1 MISTLRLFQFVFWG
15 GALSLLVSGCSPS
28 PTIRLSAS
36 PGETPGITMGPFH
49 TGSASATST
58 ITVESVNDFAGT
70 VTLSASCCQEVVRNH
85 WVPLGGPG
93 KMVWGFSNNSLNIPA
108 KGSGSSTLNLTAL
121 AVGYGKFLV
130 QVVAK
135 DQSGTTLG
143 QTNVGVKVLP
153 ASEPRPSCQPSSTV
167 EVLPLSVALNA
178 EITAAETTPRP
189 KNLVFAVYRAT
200 GPDTWKWTI
209 TEDGTLGPAQARIML
224 KNKVPWEK
232 EVSTAGCSSVPKTAL
247 VQPGNT
253 GTIIISESQD
263 TTFIFRKPVCASLLC
278 VTTQWQTVVVF
289 ADTAF
294 WTVFGG
300 RTHTF
305 EWLKD

>member
-1 MISTLRLFQFVFWG
+1 M
-15 GALSLLVSGCSPS
+15 GAFTS
-28 PTIRLSAS
+28 
-36 PGETPGITMGPFH
+36 
-49 TGSASATST
+49 GSATATST
-58 ITVESVNDFAGT
+58 ITVESVSKFAGI
-70 VTLSASCCQEVVRNH
+70 VTLSASCCQEVVRNR
-85 WVPLGGPG
+85 WVPLDGTG
-93 KMVWGFSNNSLNIPA
+93 KFSWSFPNNLLNIPA
-108 KGSGSSTLNLTAL
+108 NGTASGTLNLFIP
-121 AVGYGKFLV
+121 AVPFTNSPSVAFGKYLV
-130 QVVAK
+130 PVVAK
-135 DQSGTTLG
+135 DQGGTVKG

-153 ASEPRPSCQPSSTV
+153 ASEPRPSCQPSPTV
-167 EVLPLSVALNA
+167 EVLPLSIVLNA

-189 KNLVFAVYRAT
+189 KNLVIAVYRAT

-278 VTTQWQTVVVF
+278 LTTQWQTVVVF

-305 EWLKD
+305 EWLQD